1 MKRGLF
7 RGLLTILYIGCFINF
22 VQAQGTDTL
31 ETKIRASIANYYKK
45 SPQEKIFIHTDKSIY
60 AAGQTIWYKAYATA
74 YGQPSQL
81 SKILYLQL
89 TDKTGNV
96 LVKNKLQ
103 IKDGNAHGNIDL
115 PANLPSGWYQLTGFT
130 AWMMNFGQAEF
141 CHQKIYVRS
150 LADTSLKTV
159 QKSKT
164 VAKYHITFFPEGG
177 DPVEG
182 ALNNIAFK
190 AVDNNDMPVMVNG
203 TIQDAAGKTIVSLVT
218 LHDGMG
224 VFKLEGFATKP
235 YYAYVQFPDGSTQK
249 AYLPEFKKAG
259 IVMQANALA
268 SDEIEIKIAFAG
280 DQQRY
285 RNVLM
290 AAFQN
295 NGLINTYTVKL
306 NPGTNV
312 FSIKKHDFSTGILRL
327 TIFTSDG
334 LPQAER
340 IVFVNNHDQLRLS
353 LKADT
358 LTFKPKSKSE
368 FTFAVGNN
376 GLPAAGNFS
385 VSVTDADVIN
395 DIPDEDIYS
404 SLLLTSELKGRVYR
418 PAYYFTNGSDTLQKQ
433 LDLVMLTNGWRHFKW
448 DDALNNK
455 PLAIKY
461 PVEGSQFIAGR
472 IVGYH
477 PPVDAKN
484 ESRMKLIITND
495 DSTRYIGYI
504 TPDSTGSFIMRDYNH
519 SGASEIYFEA
529 ANAKNHKQ
537 KVDVKFMKGFIDT
550 VNLKRDTINNIDN
563 DAPILDAQFLSDAL
577 NDEKVFNG
585 SGILLN
591 TIEIKNKKAS
601 PTDELI
607 KQHVNKL
614 VADKAFTLD
623 MVNSN
628 AYAST
633 SIINLIRGR
642 FPGLQVYGDD
652 NSASFLYQGGNSLG
666 YGAPTY
672 GPSAIPVTGAFLP
685 YFYLN
690 EIPIT
695 FNDIQD
701 IPIIDLVLIRFVPPP
716 VWFAPYNGGNVGA
729 LLFYTKKPGD
739 DIGTFK
745 KEAFDRYTFN
755 GYSITREF
763 YSPDYGGKTAD
774 LHHDTRSTL
783 YWNHDLII
791 GSKGEI
797 KFNFYNS
804 DKAKKY
810 RIIIQGMDA
819 EGRLG
824 YLNEVF

>member
-1 MKRGLF
+1 MKQALF
-7 RGLLTILYIGCFINF
+7 RGLLTILYTVVCFTT
-22 VQAQGTDTL
+22 VAYAQDTL
-31 ETKIRASIANYYKK
+31 ENKIRTSLTTYYQK

-60 AAGQTIWYKAYATA
+60 AAGQTIWYKVYATA
-74 YGQPSQL
+74 YGRPSQL
-81 SKILYLQL
+81 SKIVYIQL
-89 TDKTGNV
+89 TDKTGNI
-96 LVKNKLQ
+96 LAKNKLQ
-103 IKDGNAHGNIDL
+103 ISGGISHGNIDL
-115 PANLPSGWYQLTGFT
+115 PANLTSGWYQLTSFT
-130 AWMMNFGQAEF
+130 AWMMNFGPQGF

-150 LADTSLKTV
+150 LSDTSSTI

-164 VAKYHITFFPEGG
+164 TVKYQVAFFPESG
-177 DPVEG
+177 DLIEG

-190 AVDNNDMPVMVNG
+190 ATDDNGMPVTVKGLIEDN
-203 TIQDAAGKTIVSLVT
+203 TGKTIASLAA

-224 VFKLEGFATKP
+224 VFTIEGYSGKN
-235 YYAYVQFPDGSTQK
+235 YYASVQFPDGSNQK
-249 AYLPEFKKAG
+249 VALPPFKKTGLA
-259 IVMQANALA
+259 MQVNSLPAN
-268 SDEIEIKIAFAG
+268 EVEIKIAFIG
-280 DQQRY
+280 DRQKY

-295 NGLINTYTVKL
+295 NGLINTYPLQL

-312 FSIKKHDFSTGILRL
+312 FSIKKSEFSTGILRL
-327 TIFTSDG
+327 TVFTSEG

-340 IVFVNNHDQLRLS
+340 IVFINNHDQLRLS

-368 FTFAVGNN
+368 FTFAVGSN

-385 VSVTDADVIN
+385 VSVTDADAIN

-404 SLLLTSELKGRVYR
+404 SLLLTSELKGRIYR
-418 PAYYFTNGSDTLQKQ
+418 PAYYFTNSSDTLQKQ

-448 DDALNNK
+448 DEVLNNTSI
-455 PLAIKY
+455 AIKY
-461 PVEGSQFIAGR
+461 PVEKSQFIAGR
-472 IVGYH
+472 IIGYH
-477 PPVDAKN
+477 PPADAKS
-484 ESRMKLIITND
+484 ESKIKLIITNE
-495 DSTRYIGYI
+495 DSTKYIGYI
-504 TPDSTGSFIMRDYNH
+504 TPDSTGSFIMKDYNH
-519 SGASEIYFEA
+519 TGASEVYFEV

-537 KVDVKFMKGFIDT
+537 KVEVKFMKGFIDT
-550 VNLKRDTINNIDN
+550 VNLERDTIGSFDN
-563 DAPILDAQFLSDAL
+563 DAPVTDAQFLSDAL

-585 SGILLN
+585 NGILLN
-591 TIEIKNKKAS
+591 TIEIKNRKAS

-607 KQHVNKL
+607 KQHVNRL
-614 VADKAFTLD
+614 VADKVFTLD
-623 MVNSN
+623 IVNSN

-666 YGAPTY
+666 YGGPTY

-690 EIPIT
+690 EHPIT

-701 IPIIDLVLIRFVPPP
+701 IPIVDLVLIRFAPPP

-745 KEAFDRYTFN
+745 KEAFDKYTFN

-763 YSPDYGGKTAD
+763 YSPDYGSKTTD

-783 YWNHDLII
+783 YWNYDLVT

-804 DKAKKY
+804 DKTKKY

-819 EGRLG
+819 QGRLG
-824 YLNEVF
+824 YLNQVF